1 MKRLIV
7 TLVIVFIFTVSAM
20 VMMGTTIDVE
30 AKGEIQEQSEV
41 GVTVKISLDGKD
53 GTLGFKIILD
63 THSVDLG
70 RYKFAEIAVL
80 RADGKEYK
88 TSVKSEE
95 GSGHHRSA
103 IVEFDNP
110 ETKEVEVVIKDVAG
124 IKERVFKFSL

>member
-1 MKRLIV
+1 MSIK
-7 TLVIVFIFTVSAM
+7 
-20 VMMGTTIDVE
+20 
-30 AKGEIQEQSEV
+30 
-41 GVTVKISLDGKD
+41 KISRKRDCLVN
-53 GTLGFKIILD
+53 FI
-63 THSVDLG
+63 
-70 RYKFAEIAVL
+70 
-80 RADGKEYK
+80 ADGKEYK